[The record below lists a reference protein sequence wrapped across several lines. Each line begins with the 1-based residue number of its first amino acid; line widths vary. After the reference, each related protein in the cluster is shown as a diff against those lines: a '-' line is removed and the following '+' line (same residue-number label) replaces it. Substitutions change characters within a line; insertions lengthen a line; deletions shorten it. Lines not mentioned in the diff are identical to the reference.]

1 VIIGYKEVL
10 EKTFTDLGPQH
21 VIQHLLLLTRVF
33 NNMYARVQIVNEES
47 VDTSRYY
54 VMLSSATKHILA
66 HGLYVLGIT
75 APERM

>member
-1 VIIGYKEVL
+1 
-10 EKTFTDLGPQH
+10 
-21 VIQHLLLLTRVF
+21 
-33 NNMYARVQIVNEES
+33 MYARVQIVNEES